1 MELHILDVMNYI
13 HAGTY
18 SNAMIQ
24 RGVRESDGAYSANE
38 APIGGVRFLLRQ
50 INLLSRNPDVVIM
63 PVFDRP
69 PTIKRR
75 MYYETFGLEHG
86 YKAGR
91 KSKDACIGLQADYAE
106 EVLRDMGFVV
116 QCAEEYEADDI
127 IHSLVQYYK
136 NDYDHIYIHTKDS
149 DLHYL
154 VGPNVSI
161 ETVGDKGK
169 HIDMYNYTTACKKDE
184 FMPYNTVHLRKL
196 VSGDSSD
203 NIPGIGQQWAVLIDK
218 VMKPDEYQKLGD
230 LDFARKI
237 LRDAVAANPT
247 QPGGHNVLRTFNIV
261 CPLLVPYELI
271 NDDEPMVNE
280 DKLAYYIHNW
290 NEKED
295 VWGLEDMLAEYIDS
309 YYR

>member
-1 MELHILDVMNYI
+1 MELHILDTSNYI
-13 HAGTY
+13 YAGTF
-18 SNAMIQ
+18 SGFTIQ
-24 RGVRESDGAYSANE
+24 RGVRESDGEYGPNE
-38 APIGGVRFLLRQ
+38 APIGGVRFLLHQ
-50 INLLSRNPDVVIM
+50 IGIIMRNPNAVIM

-69 PTIKRR
+69 PVIKRQ
-75 MYYETFGLEHG
+75 MYYDTFGLEYG

-91 KSKDACIGLQADYAE
+91 KSKDNSIGIQRNYAE
-106 EVLRDMGFVV
+106 EILRDMGFVV

-161 ETVGDKGK
+161 EPVGDKGK
-169 HIDMYNYTTACKKDE
+169 HIDFYNYTTACKKDE

-196 VSGDSSD
+196 ISGDTSD
-203 NIPGIGQQWAVLIDK
+203 NIPGIGKEWAPLIDK

-237 LRDAVAANPT
+237 LRETVAANPS
-247 QPGGHNVLRTFNIV
+247 QPGGHNVLRTFNIL
-261 CPLLVPYELI
+261 CPLLVPYDLI

-280 DKLAYYIHNW
+280 DKLNYYLHNW
-290 NEKED
+290 NVKED
-295 VWGLEDMLAEYIDS
+295 IWGLEDMLAEYIDS